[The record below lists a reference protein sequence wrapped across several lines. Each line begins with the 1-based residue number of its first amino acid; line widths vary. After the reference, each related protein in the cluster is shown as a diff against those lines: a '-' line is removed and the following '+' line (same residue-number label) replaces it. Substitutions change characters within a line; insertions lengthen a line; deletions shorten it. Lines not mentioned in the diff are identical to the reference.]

1 MHFNNKQK
9 NPSKKQAATSL
20 VVQRLGLCIPVS
32 GKMVAAVT
40 FLWLLDQ
47 GSLVAWSLPRGTRRF
62 SVQPSLAAAAA
73 THTGQLYD
81 HDDYRQL
88 PFVGCQEE
96 VNESSTTDG

>member
-1 MHFNNKQK
+1 
-9 NPSKKQAATSL
+9 
-20 VVQRLGLCIPVS
+20 
-32 GKMVAAVT
+32 MVASVT

-62 SVQPSLAAAAA
+62 SVQPSLAAEAA

>member
-1 MHFNNKQK
+1 M
-9 NPSKKQAATSL
+9 
-20 VVQRLGLCIPVS
+20 
-32 GKMVAAVT
+32 
-40 FLWLLDQ
+40 
-47 GSLVAWSLPRGTRRF
+47 AWSLPRGTRRF